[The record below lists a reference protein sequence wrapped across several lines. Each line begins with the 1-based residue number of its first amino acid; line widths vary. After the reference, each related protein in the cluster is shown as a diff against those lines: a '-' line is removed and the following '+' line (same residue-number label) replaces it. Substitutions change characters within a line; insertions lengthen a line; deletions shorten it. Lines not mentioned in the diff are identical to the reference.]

1 MSADVPLK
9 PPAPYWLAAIIESA
23 EDAIVSKT
31 LDGVITSWNQGAQRL
46 FGYEAHEVVG
56 KHVSVLIPADHAD
69 EEPGILR
76 RIMAGERVEHYETIR
91 VRKDGEMID
100 VSLTVSPI
108 RGAQGRIIGASKIA
122 RDITEQ
128 KRTKARLVEL
138 LRQTDELRKEAEEAN
153 RLKDEFVATI
163 SHELRTP
170 LTAILG
176 WMGLVRRG
184 KLNSADTKRALETIE
199 RNARSQAQLIED
211 LLDISRL
218 ASGKMDLK
226 VKPLMP
232 ASMISAAVEA
242 IKPAA
247 EARNIS
253 LRMIIDP
260 NAGPVVG
267 DPERLQQVVWNLLS
281 NAVKFTP
288 EDGLVEVRVLRS
300 GSSVEITV
308 SDNGRGIE
316 PKFLR
321 QVFERFSQAD
331 SSSTRASGGMG
342 LGLSVVKGIVELHGG
357 DVRAFSEGRGKGAT
371 FTVSLPFNESRSV
384 TQVEQIIALSP
395 SEPVLKCPP
404 ELVGMKILVVDDE
417 VDTCEMVRT
426 ALVQCDAEVKVATSA
441 AEALGQMDHWTPHVL
456 VADLSMPEI
465 DGYELIRQIRTR
477 DPEEGGRI
485 PAIALTAMA
494 RIEDRAKAL
503 AAGYQ
508 MHVAKPVELSELCI
522 IVASLADVVIE

>member
-1 MSADVPLK
+1 MDYDRAQI
-9 PPAPYWLAAIIESA
+9 APYWLAAIIESA

-31 LDGVITSWNQGAQRL
+31 LDGVITSWNQGAERL
-46 FGYEAHEVVG
+46 FGYEAHEIVG
-56 KHVSVLIPADHAD
+56 KHVSVLIPPDHAD
-69 EEPGILR
+69 EEPAILR
-76 RIMAGERVEHYETIR
+76 RIIAGERVEHYETIR
-91 VRKDGEMID
+91 VRKDGELID

-108 RGAQGRIIGASKIA
+108 RGAQGTIIGASKIA

-128 KRTKARLVEL
+128 KRTKARLVEA
-138 LRQTDELRKEAEEAN
+138 LRQTDESRKQAEEAN

-170 LTAILG
+170 LTAIIG
-176 WMGLVRRG
+176 WMVLVRGG
-184 KLNSADTKRALETIE
+184 KLSQADHKRALETIE
-199 RNARSQAQLIED
+199 RNAKSQAQLIED
-211 LLDISRL
+211 LLDISRIV
-218 ASGKMDLK
+218 SGKMDLQ
-226 VKPLMP
+226 VKLLMP
-232 ASMISAAVEA
+232 SSIISAAVDA

-247 EARNIS
+247 EARSIS

-260 NAGPVVG
+260 TAGPVLG

-288 EDGLVEVRVLRS
+288 EGGLVEARVLRVN
-300 GSSVEITV
+300 SSVEITV
-308 SDNGRGIE
+308 CDNGKGIE
-316 PKFLR
+316 PKFLS
-321 QVFERFSQAD
+321 QVFERFTQAD

-357 DVRAFSEGRGKGAT
+357 EVRAFSEGMGKGAT
-371 FTVSLPFNESRSV
+371 FTVSLPFRESQRLPHLDQIRASSV
-384 TQVEQIIALSP
+384 SQ
-395 SEPVLKCPP
+395 PVLPCPP

-426 ALVQCDAEVKVATSA
+426 ALVQCDAEVKIATSA
-441 AEALGQMDHWTPHVL
+441 AEALGQLDQWTPNVL
-456 VADLSMPEI
+456 VADLNMPEM

-477 DPEEGGRI
+477 DPREGGKV
-485 PAIALTAMA
+485 PAVALTAMA

-508 MHVAKPVELSELCI
+508 MHVAKPVELSELCF
-522 IVASLADVVIE
+522 IVASLAHVVIE